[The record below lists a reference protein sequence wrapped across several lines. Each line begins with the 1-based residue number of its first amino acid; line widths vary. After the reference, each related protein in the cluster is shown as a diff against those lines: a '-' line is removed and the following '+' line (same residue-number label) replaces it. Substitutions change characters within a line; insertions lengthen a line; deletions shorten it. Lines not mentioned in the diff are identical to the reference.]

1 MGRTDLNVEHEVG
14 TVAIAGRFDP
24 FGAEYLADPY
34 PHLAEA
40 RDATPAFYSPP
51 LDHWVVT
58 RYDDIRRVLLAPA
71 VFSAANSL
79 APLTPPCPEA
89 ARTLSGFGAVPTLA
103 DADPPAHTRV
113 RRMVNGAFTP
123 RRVSAMEPVVRAVVE
138 RFCDERLRLG
148 HADIIRDFAW
158 DLPVIVLF
166 SILGAPA
173 EDVAQVK
180 ESSENRV
187 LFTYGKPSPEEQVR
201 AAEGL
206 FALWGYAQA
215 LVEDRIRDPRD
226 DFTTDLVQARD
237 AQGEGLSV
245 AEASTI
251 TLSLLVAGHE
261 TTTSLL
267 GNAFRRLLEHRRA
280 WEQLCADPSLIPGAV
295 EEVLRLDSPVV
306 AWRRRTTQPV
316 DIGGVA
322 VPEGANL
329 LLMLGSAN
337 RDPAKFPDPDVFD
350 ICRPNAHQHLS
361 FGFGAH
367 FCLGASLARL
377 EARIVLEEVSARLPS
392 LRLVAGQ
399 PLEFLPNISFRGPLS
414 LPVEWDT

>member
-1 MGRTDLNVEHEVG
+1 MGWSDLNVEHELETVG
-14 TVAIAGRFDP
+14 IAGRFDP
-24 FGAEYLADPY
+24 FGPQYLADPY
-34 PHLAEA
+34 PHLAQA
-40 RDATPAFYSPP
+40 RDATPAFYSPA

-58 RYDDIRRVLLAPA
+58 GYDDIRSILLTPG
-71 VFSAANSL
+71 VFSAANAL

-89 ARTLSGFGAVPTLA
+89 ARTLSGFGALPTLA

-123 RRVSAMEPVVRAVVE
+123 RRVSAMEPVVRAVVA

-180 ESSENRV
+180 EASENRV
-187 LFTYGKPSPEEQVR
+187 LFTYGKPSAEEQVR

-206 FALWGYAQA
+206 SALWGYAHA
-215 LVEDRIRDPRD
+215 LVKDRITDPRD

-237 AQGEGLSV
+237 ARGEGLTV

-267 GNAFRRLLEHRRA
+267 GNAFRRLLADGAA

-337 RDPAKFPDPDVFD
+337 RDPAKFPDPDAFD
-350 ICRPNAHQHLS
+350 IRRPNAHQHLS

-367 FCLGASLARL
+367 FCLGAPLARV

-399 PLEFLPNISFRGPLS
+399 RLEFLPNISFRGPLS
-414 LPVEWDT
+414 LSVEWDT